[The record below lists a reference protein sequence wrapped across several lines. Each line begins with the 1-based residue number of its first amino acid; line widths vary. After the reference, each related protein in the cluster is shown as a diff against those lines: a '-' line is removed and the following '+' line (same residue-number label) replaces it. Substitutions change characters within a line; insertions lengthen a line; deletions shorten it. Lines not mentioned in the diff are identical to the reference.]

1 MNYRYFE
8 TFAGTGIG
16 GMVLD
21 KHGCIN
27 IGYSEFDPYAIKNY
41 DANFPNR
48 INYGDITKINEVEL
62 PDFDI
67 IIGGSPCQNI
77 SIMSKTWN
85 DDKQV
90 EGLEG
95 QESKLFYDYI
105 RILNKKLP
113 RWFIFENVRNL
124 LNSNNGE
131 DFKIVKETLEKNYNI
146 KYEVLNTEYYGIPQ
160 TRRRLYIVGQR
171 KDVGEFGY
179 EFPKTKKCNLVAQD
193 LLDENVDD
201 KYYLTEKMSATVLS
215 RGTGGWDANPETD
228 LSIARPLCATLF
240 KMHRASQDNYYHTEY
255 QPEGKTNLRRLT
267 PRECARLQGLDDTYK
282 IVVSDTQAY
291 RLFGNAMSNNVVEA
305 VADRLFEYI
314 ERNIKQQ
321 GSERGDSY

>member
-1 MNYRYFE
+1 MGYKYLE
-8 TFAGTGIG
+8 LFAGTGIG

-21 KHGCIN
+21 KHECEN
-27 IGYSEFDPYAIKNY
+27 IGYSEFDSHAIKNY
-41 DANFPNR
+41 NANFPDR
-48 INYGDITKINEVEL
+48 INYGDITKIDEKKL

-67 IIGGSPCQNI
+67 MIGGSPCQNI

-85 DDKQV
+85 EDKQV

-105 RILNKKLP
+105 RILNHKLP

-124 LNSNNGE
+124 LSSNNGE
-131 DFKIVKETLEKNYNI
+131 DFKIVKEMFEENYNI
-146 KYEVLNTEYYGIPQ
+146 KYEVLNTEYYGLPQ

-171 KDVGEFGY
+171 KDLGEFGY
-179 EFPKTKKCNLVAQD
+179 KFPKAARCILTAQD
-193 LLDENVDD
+193 LLDEQVDD
-201 KYYLTEKMSATVLS
+201 KYYLTEKMLATVLS

-228 LSIARPLCATLF
+228 LVIARPLCATLF

-255 QPEGKTNLRRLT
+255 QPIGKTNLRRLT

-291 RLFGNAMSNNVVEA
+291 KLFGNAMSYNVVDA
-305 VADRLFEYI
+305 VIDKLFEYI
-314 ERNIKQQ
+314 NNSIK
-321 GSERGDSY
+321 